1 MIESV
6 ASDNLF
12 GPVVTFTRENIKM
25 TNVTVM
31 VRCTGQTDLYIKVN
45 GTKEFS
51 TEEVL

>member
-31 VRCTGQTDLYIKVN
+31 VRCTGQTEAAIKES
-45 GTKEFS
+45 G
-51 TEEVL
+51 